1 MIKREKI
8 GKTNIIINFKRRS
21 NMILVLFLCCIIIII
36 MLFIIIT
43 IISTIHIQINNL
55 EFSNIR
61 KLKNNKYKIVF
72 SMIILKKVKWLL
84 IKIDK
89 RKLQRI
95 INKIHLEKINI
106 KKLEREFNIKDIK
119 ELSKI
124 EPKIRYLNMD
134 AKLGLDDVIL
144 TSYLIPIISTI
155 FAIIMPYV
163 VQRKDV
169 KNIKYNLKP
178 LYNMKNVYDIKLDIC
193 IEIKVMDILNVF
205 YNIYKSKNK
214 KECKNIIKNKS
225 IYV

>member
-124 EPKIRYLNMD
+124 EPKIRNLNMD
-134 AKLGLDDVIL
+134 ATLGLDDVIL

>member
-1 MIKREKI
+1 
-8 GKTNIIINFKRRS
+8 
-21 NMILVLFLCCIIIII
+21 MILVLFLCCIIIII

-72 SMIILKKVKWLL
+72 SMIILKKDKWLL

>member
-1 MIKREKI
+1 
-8 GKTNIIINFKRRS
+8 
-21 NMILVLFLCCIIIII
+21 MILVLFLCCIIIII

-89 RKLQRI
+89 RKLERI

-144 TSYLIPIISTI
+144 TSYLIPIISII

>member
-1 MIKREKI
+1 
-8 GKTNIIINFKRRS
+8 
-21 NMILVLFLCCIIIII
+21 MILVLFLCCIIIII